1 MTLLID
7 AAWLE
12 AHRDEVVVAD
22 VRWSPAGGTAAATE
36 AFETGHIPGAVFFDI
51 DRDLAGEPFVDGP
64 GRHPLPRPE
73 SFASALGA
81 RGIGA
86 ATYVVAYDDVRDSL
100 AARLWWMLDAL
111 GQQVSLL
118 DGGLAAWAGELEVGP
133 ARRDDPVDIDPRP
146 WPVERIVDASAV
158 SDALRGDSA
167 VVLDAR
173 AAERFRGEVE
183 PIDPVAGHIPGAVS
197 VPWSANL
204 GADGRF
210 LPAEEL
216 RARFAPLLKDR
227 PAVAHCGSGVT
238 ACHALVA
245 LRLAG
250 IDDGRL
256 YVGSWS
262 DWVHDPARPVATGEA
277 DGQD

>member
-1 MTLLID
+1 MTLLVD

-12 AHRDEVVVAD
+12 AHRHEVVIAD
-22 VRWSPAGGTAAATE
+22 VRWSPADGTAAATA
-36 AFETGHIPGAVFFDI
+36 AFESGHIRGAVFFDI

-64 GRHPLPRPE
+64 GRHPLPSPE
-73 SFASALGA
+73 AFARTLGA

-86 ATYVVAYDDVRDSL
+86 ATHVVAYDDVRDSL

-111 GQQVSLL
+111 GQPVSLL

-133 ARRDDPVDIDPRP
+133 TRQRAPVEIDPRP
-146 WPVERIVDASAV
+146 WPVERIADASAV
-158 SDALRGDSA
+158 SDALNTDSA

-173 AAERFRGEVE
+173 AAERFRGDVE

-197 VPWSANL
+197 VPWSGNL

-210 LPAEEL
+210 LPAGDL
-216 RARFAPLLKDR
+216 RARFAPLLNDR
-227 PAVAHCGSGVT
+227 HAVAHCGSGVT

-245 LRLAG
+245 LRRAG
-250 IDDGRL
+250 IDNGRL

-262 DWVHDPARPVATGEA
+262 DWVHDPTRPVATGEA
-277 DGQD
+277 DGRD